1 MKKKLQIWALIQYIS
16 EIEHIIAY
24 LNDNNKHKITR
35 YKDKVM
41 LILVK
46 QELQESNYI
55 LFTPYI
61 NANS

>member
-35 YKDKVM
+35 YEDKVM